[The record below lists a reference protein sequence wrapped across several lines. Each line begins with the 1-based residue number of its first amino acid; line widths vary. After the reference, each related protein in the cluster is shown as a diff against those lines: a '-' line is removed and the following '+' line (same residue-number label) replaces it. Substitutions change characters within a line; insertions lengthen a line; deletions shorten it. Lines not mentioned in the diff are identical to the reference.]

1 MVFTIATILNTG
13 KDELLSLWLADQL
26 FEIVKDEKELR
37 GKALEIVKKKI
48 D

>member
-1 MVFTIATILNTG
+1 MITIATILNTD